1 MVTAL
6 FDLACVLRKAENHV
20 KFLSSAADTG
30 PAIAREA
37 VQQQLSHVDL
47 MSEHSTMD
55 VTHIARYWQHQLR
68 FVLALG
74 SPHRPADAGRSEL
87 RVGRAAPPCF
97 LAGSSHDSKS

>member
-20 KFLSSAADTG
+20 KFLSRAADTG

-55 VTHIARYWQHQLR
+55 VTHTARYWQHQLR

-74 SPHRPADAGRSEL
+74 SPHRPAADAGRSGE
-87 RVGRAAPPCF
+87 
-97 LAGSSHDSKS
+97 SSGVRNTNTTY

>member
-20 KFLSSAADTG
+20 KFLSRAADTG

-55 VTHIARYWQHQLR
+55 VTHTARYWQLAASIALR
-68 FVLALG
+68 LG
-74 SPHRPADAGRSEL
+74 TWQSTSPS
-87 RVGRAAPPCF
+87 
-97 LAGSSHDSKS
+97 